1 MTKKQI
7 IVKPRP
13 TNIVRK
19 AEKLLLARYALSE
32 FAIKVITT
40 VIAMIDKNDQDF
52 QLYVLKVQNFKE
64 IADDSKGNKG
74 KIGGSAYQQLKDA
87 CNELMD
93 KRIEF
98 DDGEEVGFMLTR
110 WIASAEYFVGAGEI
124 EIEISQKL
132 RPLLLQ
138 LKEGNYLNYELKNIL
153 PLKSTYVI
161 RLYELLKHEYNK
173 VIKYKPNTTAVI
185 HEVNIDWLREHFN
198 IPDTY
203 QYSSGIKL
211 RIFEKAIE
219 QFKQYTD
226 IEISYEESR
235 KRGKKV
241 LAVEFT
247 IRANDRLAYYLKDLR
262 TFISYIRKYH
272 INKDIMITNG
282 MILSVSEKGRIYN
295 KKTQGEYSH
304 KEAQRVWEIW
314 YEMAKNNQLEI
325 LNKNI

>member
-19 AEKLLLARYALSE
+19 AEKLLMARYALSE
-32 FAIKVITT
+32 LAIKVITT

-64 IADDSKGNKG
+64 LADNNKG

-110 WIASAEYFVGAGEI
+110 WIASAEYFAGTGEI

-173 VIKYKPNTTAVI
+173 VVKYKPNTTAVV
-185 HEVNIDWLREHFN
+185 HEVNIDWLREHFK

-203 QYSSGIKL
+203 QYSSHIKE
-211 RIFEKAIE
+211 RIFEKAVE

-226 IEISYEESR
+226 IEISYEPSR

-247 IRANDRLAYYLKDLR
+247 IRANDRLADYLKDLR
-262 TFISYIRKYH
+262 TFIAYIRKYH
-272 INKDIMITNG
+272 VNQNIWIGEG
-282 MILSVSEKGRIYN
+282 MILSVSEKGRIYDKISLREYDN
-295 KKTQGEYSH
+295 KR
-304 KEAQRVWEIW
+304 AQKVWEKFYRLAISDKLKIL
-314 YEMAKNNQLEI
+314 KNV
-325 LNKNI
+325 

>member
-19 AEKLLLARYALSE
+19 AEKLLMARYALSE

-64 IADDSKGNKG
+64 LADDNKGNKG

-98 DDGEEVGFMLTR
+98 DDSEEVGFMLTR

-138 LKEGNYLNYELKNIL
+138 LKKGNYLNYELKNIL

-173 VIKYKPNTTAVI
+173 VIKYKPNTTAVV
-185 HEVNIDWLREHFN
+185 HEIDIDWLREHFN

-219 QFKQYTD
+219 QFKEHTD
-226 IEISYEESR
+226 IEITYEPSR

-247 IRANDRLAYYLKDLR
+247 IRANDGLADYLKDLR
-262 TFISYIRKYH
+262 TFIAYIRKYH
-272 INKDIMITNG
+272 VNEDIVRSGEMIFC
-282 MILSVSEKGRIYN
+282 VSAKGRIYN
-295 KKTQGEYSH
+295 RITQREYNH
-304 KEAQRVWEIW
+304 KEAQKAWEKW
-314 YEMAKNNQLEI
+314 YEMAKNNQLTI
-325 LNKNI
+325 LNKNT